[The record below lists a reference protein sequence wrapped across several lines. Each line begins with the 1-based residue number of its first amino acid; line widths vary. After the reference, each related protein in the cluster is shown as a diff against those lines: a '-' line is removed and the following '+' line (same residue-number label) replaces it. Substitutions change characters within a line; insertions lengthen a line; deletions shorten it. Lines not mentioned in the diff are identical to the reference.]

1 MKEKTGKERTGK
13 KKLKGVIRCIL
24 LACIIMAA
32 LNIKNQAQEDISEQA
47 EKNGRVLFISSYSY
61 GWNTV
66 QLQIEGIKE
75 GIGDNIV
82 VDYEFMDTKRVN
94 DETSNQQFYEGLK
107 YRMSKVEPYDVIIVG
122 DDAAFNFALE
132 YQEELFKDIP
142 IVFEG
147 VNDVELAIEKAKEPL
162 ITGVVEQLSFEKN
175 IDFALSMFPEAENV
189 VAILDD
195 TITGRAERKSYY
207 ENAKKYPD
215 LNFTEINC
223 SELTTSQLIEEL
235 SEVKNNTILI
245 YIAMSE
251 DASGR
256 QYTSYQ
262 SISMIAEY
270 SNVPAFQMVLGGVGF
285 GILGGNMV
293 SMELSGKIA
302 AEMATDIIN
311 GKNPADISVVTDSPN
326 IYSVDEDVMR
336 KFDIDL
342 SLIPEGAEVI
352 NHKASLMEKH
362 KEVLI
367 PLLVILAL
375 LIVIAVI
382 VTVDNI
388 RKRRITNELEKAKEH
403 LQYTS
408 SHDALT
414 GLKNRTSFNEEFPK
428 LLEKKEPCAVIMI
441 DVDNFKTIND
451 TFGHNIGDE
460 ALKQIGVRLIT
471 IDSDEFVPYRFAGD
485 EFIAIVKSGD
495 KETVEKCAAKCLGV
509 FEKSFRL
516 NDELFDIHGSI
527 GVAMYQK
534 GDTMLDLI
542 GYADDAMYK
551 VKTSGK
557 NAYGF
562 YERY

>member
-1 MKEKTGKERTGK
+1 MKEKTGKEK
-13 KKLKGVIRCIL
+13 SVKNFKVVISCML
-24 LACIIMAA
+24 LLCIIAA
-32 LNIKNQAQEDISEQA
+32 LFTMENSAEEDITEQP

-66 QLQIEGIKE
+66 QQQIEGIKE
-75 GIGDNIV
+75 GIGENIV

-94 DETSNQQFYEGLK
+94 DETSSRQFYEGIK

-122 DDAAFNFALE
+122 DDAAFIFALE

-147 VNDVELAIEKAKEPL
+147 VNDVGFAMEKAEHPL

-175 IDFALSMFPEAENV
+175 IDFALSMFPEAKDV

-195 TITGRAERKSYY
+195 SITGEAERKSYY
-207 ENAKKYPD
+207 ENAKNYPD
-215 LNFTEINC
+215 LNFSEINT
-223 SELTTSQLIEEL
+223 SELSTSQLIEAL
-235 SEVKNNTILI
+235 SGLEKNTILI
-245 YIAMSE
+245 YIVMTE
-251 DASGR
+251 DASGKK
-256 QYTSYQ
+256 YTTSQ
-262 SISMIAEY
+262 SIRMIEKYA
-270 SNVPAFQMVLGGVGF
+270 NVPAFQMVSGGVGF

-302 AEMATDIIN
+302 AEMATEIIN
-311 GKNPADISVVTDSPN
+311 GKNPADISVVTESPN
-326 IYSVDEDVMR
+326 IYSVDEDIMR
-336 KFDIDL
+336 KFNIDL
-342 SLIPEGAEVI
+342 SLIPKGAEVI

-367 PLLVILAL
+367 PLLVILVL

-382 VTVDNI
+382 VTADNI
-388 RKRRITNELEKAKEH
+388 RKRRMTSELEKAKEH

-408 SHDALT
+408 SHDSLT
-414 GLKNRTSFNEEFPK
+414 GLKNRASFNEEFPVILK
-428 LLEKKEPCAVIMI
+428 NKVPCAVIMM

-460 ALKQIGVRLIT
+460 ALKQIGGRLKN

-485 EFIAIVKSGD
+485 EFIAIVKSAD
-495 KETVEKCAAKCLGV
+495 KDTVEKCAAMCLGV
-509 FEKSFRL
+509 FERAFEF
-516 NDELFDIHGSI
+516 NEELFEIHGSI
-527 GVAMYQK
+527 GVAVYK
-534 GDTMLDLI
+534 EGDTMLDLI

>member
-1 MKEKTGKERTGK
+1 MKEKTYRKRFTGIIK
-13 KKLKGVIRCIL
+13 CVL
-24 LACIIMAA
+24 LVLFIMAVFA
-32 LNIKNQAQEDISEQA
+32 PKNKAQEAAKDTGES
-47 EKNGRVLFISSYSY
+47 GRVLFISSYSY

-75 GIGDNIV
+75 GLGENIV
-82 VDYEFMDTKRVN
+82 IDYEFMDTKRVN
-94 DETSNQQFYEGLK
+94 DETSGMQFYEGIK

-147 VNDVELAIEKAKEPL
+147 VNDVEFAVEMSKEPL
-162 ITGVVEQLSFEKN
+162 VTGVVEQLSFEKN
-175 IDFALSMFPEAENV
+175 IDFALSMFPNV
-189 VAILDD
+189 KNVTAILDNSL
-195 TITGRAERKSYY
+195 TGQAERKSYY
-207 ENAKKYPD
+207 ENAKKYPQ
-215 LNFTEINC
+215 LNFSEINT
-223 SELTTSQLIEEL
+223 SELSTTQLAEEL
-235 SEVKNNTILI
+235 SKIDKDTILI
-245 YIAMSE
+245 YIVMTE
-251 DASGR
+251 DASGK
-256 QYTSYQ
+256 QYTTKQ
-262 SISMIAEY
+262 SIALIVKY
-270 SNVPAFQMVLGGVGF
+270 SGVPAFQMVSGGVGY

-302 AEMATDIIN
+302 AEMATEIIN
-311 GKNPADISVVTDSPN
+311 GKNPADIDVVTESPN

-336 KFDIDL
+336 KFNIDL
-342 SLIPEGAEVI
+342 SLIPDGAEVI
-352 NHKASLMEKH
+352 NHKAGIMEKH

-367 PLLVILAL
+367 PLLVIVVL
-375 LIVIAVI
+375 LIIIAGI
-382 VTVDNI
+382 VTADNI
-388 RKRRITNELEKAKEH
+388 RKRRMTNELEKAKEH

-408 SHDALT
+408 SHDSLT
-414 GLKNRTSFNEEFPK
+414 GLKNRASFNEEFPA
-428 LLEKKEPCAVIMI
+428 LLENKEPCAVIMI

-460 ALKQIGVRLIT
+460 ALRKIGRRLMNIN
-471 IDSDEFVPYRFAGD
+471 SKEFVPYRFAGD
-485 EFIAIVKSGD
+485 EFIAIVKSD
-495 KETVEKCAAKCLGV
+495 KKETVEKCAGDCLGV
-509 FEKSFRL
+509 FENKFTL
-516 NDELFDIHGSI
+516 NGELFEIHGSI
-527 GVAMYQK
+527 GVAVYQE